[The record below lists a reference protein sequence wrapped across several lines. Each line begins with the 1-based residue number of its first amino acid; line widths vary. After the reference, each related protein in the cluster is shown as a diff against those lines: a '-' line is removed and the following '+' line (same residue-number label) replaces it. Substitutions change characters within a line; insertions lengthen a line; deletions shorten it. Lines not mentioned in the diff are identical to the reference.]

1 MPNRYLCDVLDEM
14 RTCYKTRNFSY
25 LMGLIEEAQTMGER
39 MEATLGDKKDYNHWH
54 KKKKEEQVEFNKLRK
69 DADKLRKNKGE
80 KPKGTEGRYGAY
92 D

>member
-1 MPNRYLCDVLDEM
+1 
-14 RTCYKTRNFSY
+14 
-25 LMGLIEEAQTMGER
+25 MGLIEEAQTMGER